1 MIFQIDGLRTPRST
15 SQQRAKS
22 VQFDLDPKEDSPKR
36 RKSPDRRKRD
46 DAREEDDRG
55 RRSWR
60 SHDNTRSGS
69 PSSVSSGETIDL
81 PPRFDE
87 LGRQKGDDPLADR
100 LEDILNGRG
109 TAGKLFSRLAG
120 DLFTGSGPSRRK

>member
-1 MIFQIDGLRTPRST
+1 LRTPRST
-15 SQQRAKS
+15 SQQPAKS
-22 VQFDLDPKEDSPKR
+22 VQFDLYPKEDSPE
-36 RKSPDRRKRD
+36 RRKRD

-60 SHDNTRSGS
+60 SHDNTRSDS
-69 PSSVSSGETIDL
+69 PSSVSSGETINL

-87 LGRQKGDDPLADR
+87 LGRRKGDDPLADQ

-120 DLFTGSGPSRRK
+120 DLFAGSSFRRK